1 MKSLKLLIISGATG
15 KLNEM
20 EEFSC
25 ALEKLGV
32 NCKIVQESD
41 FGQGFP
47 SKDFAN
53 WFNTKT
59 KKLLNEFKP
68 DAVYVDR
75 QAHFCVQAINSKI
88 PVFVHLR
95 GHYWQEIE
103 AAKKTI
109 YKSKIMHLVIWLRD
123 RIAKK
128 CFEKST
134 AVLPNC
140 TYLKNVVEEHHQ
152 HQSIS
157 VLNVGIHSE
166 DWYDVKGMSLKH
178 PCVGLLQDANW
189 WGKTKEMLILKNV
202 VEELPN
208 VNFYWA
214 GDGKYRERV
223 LSVLDKF
230 DNFHWLKRLD
240 YPNQVRQYLTEIDIY
255 ALITG
260 MDLEPRTLNEAQLMR
275 KAIIATKVGG
285 IPEFLIDEKSGFLV
299 REGNYQDIIEK
310 IQIFLNDRDR
320 AIQMG
325 KHAQTYV
332 KENLKWEKI
341 AKKFLNIAE
350 KYMK

>member
-134 AVLPNC
+134 IVLPNC

-152 HQSIS
+152 HQSERRGGNRAR
-157 VLNVGIHSE
+157 LHHRPPGGPIHLHGHAQGRGE
-166 DWYDVKGMSLKH
+166 AH
-178 PCVGLLQDANW
+178 A
-189 WGKTKEMLILKNV
+189 
-202 VEELPN
+202 
-208 VNFYWA
+208 
-214 GDGKYRERV
+214 
-223 LSVLDKF
+223 
-230 DNFHWLKRLD
+230 
-240 YPNQVRQYLTEIDIY
+240 
-255 ALITG
+255 
-260 MDLEPRTLNEAQLMR
+260 PR
-275 KAIIATKVGG
+275 
-285 IPEFLIDEKSGFLV
+285 SV
-299 REGNYQDIIEK
+299 REHTQQWTRRI
-310 IQIFLNDRDR
+310 
-320 AIQMG
+320 
-325 KHAQTYV
+325 
-332 KENLKWEKI
+332 
-341 AKKFLNIAE
+341 
-350 KYMK
+350 